1 MAIFNGERLAAEI
14 FKIEADKIRRGWY
27 SDKYFS
33 NNVILLEALAKEGYT
48 FAGNSDIKDVDCST
62 VQVGDVEVEMQFFT
76 RRKPCSLVAGVDEAL
91 AILKM
96 CTGYFDEDEQ
106 FINTYHLLE
115 VEAVQDGT
123 FVHYDGDPLSVQPVL
138 RIRGRYRDFAK
149 METVLLGVIAEPTRI
164 ATNVYNTLVASR
176 SKDILFFPARFAHYK
191 MQALHGYA
199 YSLATQAYNQK
210 HSKKNSRYVSTDEQG
225 TWWGGEGGGTIAH
238 ATICCFL
245 GDTVE
250 TMMQYSR
257 VFDKEVSRLVLID
270 FHNDCVGE
278 TKAVM
283 TQMFTKYIAL
293 YKAGHLDEAE
303 KYKLYGVRP
312 DTSKNMRDKSIVP
325 TGNKQQD
332 MGVSPRL
339 VWNLREAIDKAYEE
353 WDIKDEDI
361 EIAKEWCTQIKICVT
376 GGFNAKKIREFEEMD
391 VPVDIYGVGSSLLE
405 NSDETNNDFTADIVR
420 VKVNEQWCNLSK
432 IGRSVCENPN
442 LEKIIL

>member
-1 MAIFNGERLAAEI
+1 MAIFNKERLAAET

-33 NNVILLEALAKEGYT
+33 NNVILLEALAKEGYC
-48 FAGNSDIKDVDCST
+48 FAGNSDIKDIDCSV

-76 RRKPCSLVAGVDEAL
+76 RRRPFSLVAGVDEAL
-91 AILKM
+91 AIIKM
-96 CTGYFDEDEQ
+96 CTGYYGEDGQ
-106 FINTYHLLE
+106 FVNTYDQIE
-115 VEAVQDGT
+115 VDAVQDGT
-123 FVHYDGDPLSVQPVL
+123 FVEYDGNPLGVQPVL

-149 METVLLGVIAEPTRI
+149 LETVILGVIAEPTRI

-199 YSLATQAYNQK
+199 YSIAIQAYNQK
-210 HSKKNSRYVSTDEQG
+210 YSKKNCRFVSTDEQG

-257 VFDKEVSRLVLID
+257 IFPKEVSRLVLID

-278 TKAVM
+278 SRAVM
-283 TQMFTKYIAL
+283 AKMFATYL
-293 YKAGHLDEAE
+293 EYYKAGQMEEAE

-339 VWNLREAIDKAYEE
+339 VWNLREAVDIAYLE
-353 WDIKDEDI
+353 WELSAEDI
-361 EIAKEWCTQIKICVT
+361 EIAKEWCEQIKICVT

-420 VKVNEQWCNLSK
+420 VKVGGEWCNLSK
-432 IGRSVCENPN
+432 IGRSVCENHN
-442 LEKIIL
+442 LERI